1 MFSAF
6 LDCLRG
12 SLETEKHGGLTAVQ
26 NCAIL
31 YGRRCPVEKTK
42 LTVRVPR
49 DLLEGA
55 KRYANEHDTTLTRLV
70 SEFLRQLSIQGDPL
84 ADAPVVRRLSGVL
97 SPDASIED
105 YRQYLEKKY
114 GG

>member
-1 MFSAF
+1 M
-6 LDCLRG
+6 
-12 SLETEKHGGLTAVQ
+12 
-26 NCAIL
+26 
-31 YGRRCPVEKTK
+31 EKTK

-49 DLLEGA
+49 DFLDGA

-70 SEFLRQLSIQGDPL
+70 SEFLRQLSIQDDPL
-84 ADAPVVRRLSGVL
+84 ADAPVVQRLSGTL

-105 YRQYLEKKY
+105 YHKYLDEKH

>member
-1 MFSAF
+1 M
-6 LDCLRG
+6 
-12 SLETEKHGGLTAVQ
+12 
-26 NCAIL
+26 
-31 YGRRCPVEKTK
+31 EKTK

-70 SEFLRQLSIQGDPL
+70 SEFLRQLSMQDDPL
-84 ADAPVVRRLSGVL
+84 ADAPVVRRLSGTL

-105 YRQYLEKKY
+105 YHRYLEEKY
-114 GG
+114 EG

>member
-1 MFSAF
+1 M
-6 LDCLRG
+6 
-12 SLETEKHGGLTAVQ
+12 Q
-26 NCAIL
+26 
-31 YGRRCPVEKTK
+31 KTK
-42 LTVRVPR
+42 LTVRVPQ

-70 SEFLRQLSIQGDPL
+70 SEFLRQLSVQGDPL
-84 ADAPVVRRLSGVL
+84 ADAPIVRRLSGAL

-105 YRQYLEKKY
+105 YGKYLEEKY